1 MQITLNG
8 RPHALA
14 APLSVRQLL
23 EQLRIP
29 LDLVA
34 VQRND
39 DIVPRAAHDAV
50 FVADGDRLEVITFS
64 AGG

>member
-8 RPHALA
+8 HPRTFD
-14 APLSVRQLL
+14 APLSIRALL
-23 EQLRIP
+23 EQLAVP

-39 DIVPRAAHDAV
+39 DIVPRSAHAGV
-50 FVADGDRLEVITFS
+50 WLAEGDRIEVISFS

>member
-8 RPHALA
+8 QPHTLEG
-14 APLSVRQLL
+14 PLSIRQLL
-23 EQLRIP
+23 EHLAVP

-39 DIVPRAAHDAV
+39 DIVPRSAHASV
-50 FVADGDRLEVITFS
+50 FVGEGDRIEVITFS

>member
-1 MQITLNG
+1 MQISLNG
-8 RPHALA
+8 RPHALD
-14 APLSVRQLL
+14 APLSIRQLL
-23 EQLRIP
+23 EQLAVP

-39 DIVPRAAHDAV
+39 DIVPRSAHAEV
-50 FVADGDRLEVITFS
+50 MVTDGDRIEVITFS